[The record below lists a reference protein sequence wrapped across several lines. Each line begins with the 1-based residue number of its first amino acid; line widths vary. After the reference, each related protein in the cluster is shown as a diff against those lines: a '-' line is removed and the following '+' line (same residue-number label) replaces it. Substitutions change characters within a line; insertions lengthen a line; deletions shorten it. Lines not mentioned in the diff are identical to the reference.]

1 MTERPNIFRYQEEGS
16 KGIPRIVGVIFLGC
30 IAPTTDVICDSL
42 DSLYDLGAV
51 PDVIAFVVPTTRRDD
66 LLILLSQVD
75 VASRFRNSR
84 EKTVVRAITLNP
96 SGAPEGITYNVESK
110 RKSPLRPK
118 AVELLKNACLTQ
130 WFRHRGGMME
140 PGPGFYYRKPSRKAV
155 NRFLRTGNIL
165 IDSDELKFLC
175 FWLVG
180 FLRHEIKTIWV
191 DSSTILSIGYA
202 ITNAAKEWLGLTG
215 SDIKIKSFE
224 SYRSFS
230 SVPAYNGDS
239 LVIISASS
247 GGAMAADCVIE
258 KHYPED
264 RVITLFYL
272 PVQGKP
278 GIARLFGS
286 IVCDLEVSTSNP
298 DGFEAALISSVDQNI
313 FPSSHRPIHIAPEGF
328 LPDGLKVETLTIS
341 TTHIPDWYKDL
352 APELLGNRAVSINRV
367 DDCQGLTG
375 GKPRRL
381 SVAFELSGVWKN
393 FTQQQNVTPLHGR
406 LSRYLKTRIPSTL
419 KLIIHAG
426 DKQSL
431 ALANCVN
438 SWLASNSIGKVKC
451 ISISDYASS
460 PATYS
465 VSEDCADYTLVV
477 GSSLVDLHPLINA
490 SQLLRDTQRNHAM
503 AYLVGLQVGRNKQ
516 KCNFD
521 KANLKFCNSGADY
534 DVDMLAT
541 YYGNWLDFESSP
553 WELEL
558 DFWERVAG
566 EAELTLSRPER
577 EAISSRVDDL
587 QARAGLTNNLFLRGP
602 RNQELSLRPNSAFL
616 HGVNFGGK
624 PTQAETAFMVSCT
637 LSSLVDRKILVGS
650 TLHRVLLDPEN
661 FSRYSD
667 GVLQAAMIRLCQKG
681 ELAYSLDKSVSAK
694 FGKLVLDLLSNIKS
708 DRCEGLTEMLL
719 AICMESIS
727 LRLTDSLRIL
737 TQLKRCQRQLTNPIL
752 RVLVRLMATRVP
764 S

>member
-16 KGIPRIVGVIFLGC
+16 KSAPRIVGMIFLGSV
-30 IAPTTDVICDSL
+30 APTSDVICDRL

-51 PDVIAFVVPTTRRDD
+51 PDVITFIVPTTKPDD
-66 LLILLSQVD
+66 LLALLSQSD
-75 VASRFRNSR
+75 VASRFRNSH
-84 EKTVVRAITLNP
+84 EKTVVRVITLNQ
-96 SGAPEGITYNVESK
+96 SGTPEGITYNIVSK
-110 RKSPLRPK
+110 RKSQLRPK
-118 AVELLKNACLTQ
+118 AMELLKNACLTQ
-130 WFRHRGGMME
+130 WFRQRGGMME

-165 IDSDELKFLC
+165 VDSDELKFLC

-180 FLRHEIKTIWV
+180 FLRQEIKTIWV

-202 ITNAAKEWLGLTG
+202 VTDAAKAWLGLNIT
-215 SDIKIKSFE
+215 DIKIKSFE
-224 SYRSFS
+224 SYRNFS
-230 SVPAYNGDS
+230 TIPAYNGDS
-239 LVIISASS
+239 LVIVSASS
-247 GGAMAADCVIE
+247 GGAMAGDCVVE

-264 RVITLFYL
+264 RVVTLFFL

-278 GIARLFGS
+278 GEQRLFGS
-286 IVCDLEVSTSNP
+286 IVCDLEESSSNP

-328 LPDGLKVETLTIS
+328 LPDGLKVETLTIG
-341 TTHIPDWYKDL
+341 TTHIPDWYKEL
-352 APELLGNRAVSINRV
+352 APNFLGKRAISINRV
-367 DDCQGLTG
+367 DECQGLTG

-381 SVAFELSGVWKN
+381 SVAFELSDVWKN
-393 FTQQQNVTPLHGR
+393 FTLQQNLTPFHDR

-419 KLIIHAG
+419 KLIIHSG

-438 SWLASNSIGKVKC
+438 NWLTANSIGGVNC

-460 PATYS
+460 PTTYS
-465 VSEDCADYTLVV
+465 ADEASADYTLVV

-490 SQLLRDTQRNHAM
+490 SQLLRDTQKNHAM
-503 AYLVGLQVGRNKQ
+503 AYLIGLQLGRNKQ
-516 KCNFD
+516 KCSFD
-521 KANLKFCNSGADY
+521 KANLKFCNNGADY
-534 DVDMLAT
+534 DVDVLAT
-541 YYGNWLDFESSP
+541 YYGDWLDFESSP

-558 DFWERVAG
+558 DFWDRVAG
-566 EAELTLSRPER
+566 EVKLTLSRPER
-577 EAISSRVDDL
+577 EAINARVGDL
-587 QARAGLTNNLFLRGP
+587 EARAGLTNNLFLRGP

-616 HGVNFGGK
+616 HGVNFEGK
-624 PTQAETAFMVSCT
+624 PTQAETVFMVSCT

-650 TLHRVLLDPEN
+650 TLHRMLLDPEN

-667 GVLQAAMIRLCQKG
+667 GVLQASMIRLCQKG

-694 FGKLVLDLLSNIKS
+694 FSKLILDLLSNIRS
-708 DRCEGLTEMLL
+708 DRCEGLTEMML

-727 LRLTDSLRIL
+727 LRLTDSRRIL
-737 TQLKRCQRQLTNPIL
+737 TQLKRCRKQITNPIL
-752 RVLVRLMATRVP
+752 RVLVRLMEMRAP